1 MSSMHTNFIDFRDEH
16 RIYYFDG
23 YLRELVGMIIITKID
38 KEEFSEAVVGNN
50 LPKEPET
57 WYKFVCDT
65 YMGSGGIYKE
75 DLLPDIFAYRDGEI
89 TLSRLVRYLLL
100 NIHYRVDNPIVLIED
115 LSSYNLTVSSEGLGG
130 NGIEVFL
137 YPMDT
142 DSYYRIET
150 SICESTFM
158 YLSENKGKLS
168 LRIDR
173 KIAEG
178 SVYWLI
184 RSFAEII
191 YALQEYFHR
200 EDIRI
205 LQICVMAKDGLNSKP
220 TVVYSKWCERF
231 PYLVDLYVKKERAYW
246 KKLSSCKKDV
256 GL

>member
-23 YLRELVGMIIITKID
+23 YLRELVGMIMITKTD
-38 KEEFSEAVVGNN
+38 QKEFSEAVVGNN

-57 WYKFVCDT
+57 WYKFVCNT
-65 YMGSGGIYKE
+65 YMESGGIYKE
-75 DLLPDIFAYRDGEI
+75 GLLPDIFAYRDGEI

-100 NIHYRVDNPIVLIED
+100 NIHYRVDDPIVLIED

-137 YPMDT
+137 YSMDA

-184 RSFAEII
+184 RSVAEII

-200 EDIRI
+200 EDIR
-205 LQICVMAKDGLNSKP
+205 LSRICIMEKECLRQKP
-220 TVVYSKWCERF
+220 TMMYSKWCDRF
-231 PYLVDLYVKKERAYW
+231 PCFVDWFVKKERAYW
-246 KKLSSCKKDV
+246 NNLKTSK
-256 GL
+256 